1 MRAADGSPFAMLI
14 LSHLRARR
22 CLDAAGAEGP
32 APQGE
37 PVWFGVL
44 ASHYVVPTSAVAGIR
59 RGSWA
64 ARPPTRVSCS
74 ARAAGNKR
82 AGMPTSA
89 APRTRRQRPA
99 ARAGGLG
106 RDAGDG
112 HQAAETQSLAC

>member
-89 APRTRRQRPA
+89 APRKRGRRPA
-99 ARAGGLG
+99 ARAGGLC
-106 RDAGDG
+106 RDVDGGHEGDDPRALG
-112 HQAAETQSLAC
+112 